1 MLRNAPGVSRGFRD
15 ILGRQEEG
23 RPVVPIRFVPRQ
35 SLRRGLP
42 PGDLTTSD
50 AAPREPAAISVIDYG
65 KDTFEKHD
73 QLTADQCVSLRDSA
87 TVTWINV
94 DGVRDV
100 DVVQRLGDIFG
111 LHPLTLEDIVNT
123 HQRPK
128 LEDFEDYIYI
138 VLKMPR
144 YDSERRDFIDE
155 QVSFI
160 LRPGCVLSFQERH
173 GDVFDPIRE
182 RIRGGRGRI
191 RKAGADYLMY
201 ALVDAVVDGY
211 FVLLESVGEQVET
224 IEEELARE
232 PSQAVMRRIHNLKRE
247 TILVRRAIWPLR
259 EVISSLSKNDSN
271 LIEDATMIYLRDV
284 YDHTIQVIDTIES
297 LRDILSG
304 LLDLYLSSVSNRM
317 NEVMKVL
324 TVIATMFIPLTFVA
338 GIYGMNFQNM
348 PELSWRWGYPA
359 VWGIMVVM
367 LVGMLAFF
375 KRKRWF

>member
-1 MLRNAPGVSRGFRD
+1 M
-15 ILGRQEEG
+15 
-23 RPVVPIRFVPRQ
+23 PIRFVPRQ